1 MSGTISSYLPSL
13 FADIVAGSTPNSA
26 GNLLSILDGT
36 STQATSASTTNP
48 VNALTQAQKDE
59 TQEVKATSQ
68 QPAIQRAI
76 AAFTQAVQTATS
88 PQQLLKNP
96 TVLQVLLTA
105 NGLGDQT
112 SYTALAQQALLSN
125 VNDPNSLVN
134 KLSNTQ
140 WKSVAQTYDFAN
152 AGLSIIQNPKVIS
165 TIANGY
171 AEVTWLNSLDAT
183 TPGLSNALTFI
194 QQASSITSAA
204 QIVANPLFDTVV
216 NGALGIPEE
225 IAFQSVQAQEQAIT
239 SKLDIKNLQDPKYVQ
254 QIAQRYL
261 IAQSSSASNSTSTPN
276 LEALAVQAQGLVV

>member
-1 MSGTISSYLPSL
+1 MSSTISTYLPSL
-13 FADIVAGSTPNSA
+13 FADIIAGSTSNSA

-48 VNALTQAQKDE
+48 VNALTQAQQDE
-59 TQEVKATSQ
+59 SQEIKTTAQ
-68 QPAIQRAI
+68 QPAVQRAI

-125 VNDPNSLVN
+125 INDPNSLVN

-152 AGLSIIQNPKVIS
+152 SGLSIIQNPKVIS
-165 TIANGY
+165 TITNGY

-194 QQASSITSAA
+194 QQASSITSVA
-204 QIVANPLFDTVV
+204 QIVSNPLYDTVV
-216 NGALGIPEE
+216 NGALGIPEQ

-239 SKLDIKNLQDPKYVQ
+239 AKLDVKKLQDAQYVKT
-254 QIAQRYL
+254 IAQQYL
-261 IAQSSSASNSTSTPN
+261 IAKSSSASSSTSTPS
-276 LEALAVQAQGLVV
+276 LEALALKAQGLIV

>member
-1 MSGTISSYLPSL
+1 MSGTISNYLPSL
-13 FADIVAGSTPNSA
+13 FAGIVSGSSSNAAG
-26 GNLLSILDGT
+26 GLLSILDGT
-36 STQATSASTTNP
+36 STQANSASTTNP
-48 VNALTQAQKDE
+48 VSALTQAQKDE
-59 TQEVKATSQ
+59 TQEIKATSQ
-68 QPAIQRAI
+68 QPAVQREI
-76 AAFTQAVQTATS
+76 AAFTKAVQTATS

-134 KLSNTQ
+134 KLPNTQ

-194 QQASSITSAA
+194 QQASSITSVA
-204 QIVANPLFDTVV
+204 QIVSNPLFDTVV
-216 NGALGIPEE
+216 NTALGIPEE
-225 IAFQSVQAQEQAIT
+225 IAFQSVQAQEKAIT
-239 SKLDIKNLQDPKYVQ
+239 SKLDISKLQDPKYVL
-254 QIAQRYL
+254 QIAQQYL
-261 IAQSSSASNSTSTPN
+261 IAESSSASSSSSTPS
-276 LEALAVQAQGLVV
+276 LDALAVQAQGLVV

>member
-1 MSGTISSYLPSL
+1 MSSTISSYLPSL
-13 FADIVAGSTPNSA
+13 FAGIISDTTSNSA

-36 STQATSASTTNP
+36 STQATSVSTSNP

-59 TQEVKATSQ
+59 TQEIKTTSQ
-68 QPAIQRAI
+68 EPAVQREI
-76 AAFTQAVQTATS
+76 AAFTTAVQTATS

-204 QIVANPLFDTVV
+204 QIVANPLYDTVV

-225 IAFQSVQAQEQAIT
+225 IAFQSVQAQEQAIAA
-239 SKLDIKNLQDPKYVQ
+239 KLDVKKLQDPKYAET
-254 QIAQRYL
+254 IAQQYL
-261 IAQSSSASNSTSTPN
+261 IAQSSSASSSTSTPS
-276 LEALAVQAQGLVV
+276 LEALALKAQGLVV

>member
-1 MSGTISSYLPSL
+1 MSSTISSYLPSL
-13 FADIVAGSTPNSA
+13 FAGIISDTTSNSA

-36 STQATSASTTNP
+36 STQATSVSTSNP

-59 TQEVKATSQ
+59 TQEIKTTSQ
-68 QPAIQRAI
+68 EPAVQREI
-76 AAFTQAVQTATS
+76 AAFTPAVQTATS

-204 QIVANPLFDTVV
+204 QIVANPLYDTVV

-225 IAFQSVQAQEQAIT
+225 IAFQSVQAQEQAIAA
-239 SKLDIKNLQDPKYVQ
+239 KLDVKKLQDPKYAET
-254 QIAQRYL
+254 IAQQYL
-261 IAQSSSASNSTSTPN
+261 IAQSSSASSSTSTPS
-276 LEALAVQAQGLVV
+276 LEALALKAQGLVV

>member
-13 FADIVAGSTPNSA
+13 FARIVSDSTSNAAG
-26 GNLLSILDGT
+26 GLLSILDGT
-36 STQATSASTTNP
+36 STQATSASVTNP
-48 VNALTQAQKDE
+48 VTALTMAQKDE
-59 TQEVKATSQ
+59 TQEIKTTSQ
-68 QPAIQRAI
+68 EPAVQREI
-76 AAFTQAVQTATS
+76 AAFTKAVQTATS

-125 VNDPNSLVN
+125 ANDPNSLVN

-194 QQASSITSAA
+194 QQASSITSVA
-204 QIVANPLFDTVV
+204 QIVANPLYDTVV
-216 NGALGIPEE
+216 NTALGIPEE
-225 IAFQSVQAQEQAIT
+225 IAFQSVQAQEHAIT
-239 SKLDIKNLQDPKYVQ
+239 SRLDVSKLQEPKYAQ
-254 QIAQRYL
+254 QIAQQYL
-261 IAQSSSASNSTSTPN
+261 IAESTSASSSTSRPS
-276 LEALAVQAQGLVV
+276 LRALAVQAQGLVV